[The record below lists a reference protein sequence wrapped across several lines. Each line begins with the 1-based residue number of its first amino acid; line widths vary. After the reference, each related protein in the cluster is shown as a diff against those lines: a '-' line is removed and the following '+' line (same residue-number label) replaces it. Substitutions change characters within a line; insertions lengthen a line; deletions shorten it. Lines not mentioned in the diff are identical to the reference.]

1 MSEIIQQLFDLTG
14 RVALVTGVSRG
25 LGQAMAIGLAGA
37 GADIIGI
44 SLQEPIETRKRI
56 EELGKNFYYFHAD
69 LAEAEIIPEL
79 AQQAIAVHGKVD
91 ILVNNAGIIGLY
103 AAEEYP
109 LDNFDRVFAVNVRGL
124 FLLTRE
130 IGKSMLDRGYG
141 RIIATCSIQSL
152 ISGTNDSAYV
162 ASKHAVSGLVKAFA
176 AEWGGRGVNVNGIAP
191 GFMVTD
197 NTANLRKNSDAVTEI
212 TSRIPLH
219 RWGQPEDLMGP
230 VIFLASEASRYVN
243 GQLLVVDGGYVIA

>member
-1 MSEIIQQLFDLTG
+1 MNETIRQLFDLTG

-25 LGQAMAIGLAGA
+25 LGRAMAIGLAGA

-44 SLQEPIETRKRI
+44 SLQEPIETRKQI
-56 EELGKNFYYFHAD
+56 EALGKNFYYFHAD
-69 LAEAEIIPEL
+69 LAEAEKIPEL
-79 AQQAIAVHGKVD
+79 ARQAIAVHGKVD

-103 AAEEYP
+103 PAEEYP
-109 LDNFDRVFAVNVRGL
+109 LENFDQVFAVNVRGL
-124 FLLTRE
+124 FLLTQE

-141 RIIATCSIQSL
+141 RIIAICSIQSL
-152 ISGTNDSAYV
+152 ISGINDSAYV
-162 ASKHAVSGLVKAFA
+162 ASKHAVAGLVKAFA

-197 NTANLRKNSDAVTEI
+197 NTANLRKNSDAVAEI
-212 TSRIPLH
+212 TARVPLH

>member
-1 MSEIIQQLFDLTG
+1 
-14 RVALVTGVSRG
+14 
-25 LGQAMAIGLAGA
+25 
-37 GADIIGI
+37 
-44 SLQEPIETRKRI
+44 
-56 EELGKNFYYFHAD
+56 
-69 LAEAEIIPEL
+69 
-79 AQQAIAVHGKVD
+79 VHGKVD

-176 AEWGGRGVNVNGIAP
+176 AEWADVA
-191 GFMVTD
+191 
-197 NTANLRKNSDAVTEI
+197 
-212 TSRIPLH
+212 
-219 RWGQPEDLMGP
+219 
-230 VIFLASEASRYVN
+230 
-243 GQLLVVDGGYVIA
+243 

>member
-1 MSEIIQQLFDLTG
+1 MNETIRQLFDLTG

-25 LGQAMAIGLAGA
+25 LGRAMAIGLAGA

-44 SLQEPIETRKRI
+44 SLQEPIETRKQI
-56 EELGKNFYYFHAD
+56 EAFGKNFYYFHAD
-69 LAEAEIIPEL
+69 LAEAEKIPEL
-79 AQQAIAVHGKVD
+79 ARQAIAVYGKVD

-103 AAEEYP
+103 PAEEYP
-109 LDNFDRVFAVNVRGL
+109 LENFDQVFAVNVRGL
-124 FLLTRE
+124 FLLTQE

-152 ISGTNDSAYV
+152 ISGINDSAYV
-162 ASKHAVSGLVKAFA
+162 ASKHAVAGLVKAFA

-197 NTANLRKNSDAVTEI
+197 NTANLRKNSDAVAEI
-212 TSRIPLH
+212 TARVPLH

>member
-197 NTANLRKNSDAVTEI
+197 NTANLRKNSDAVAEI
-212 TSRIPLH
+212 TARVPLH

>member
-1 MSEIIQQLFDLTG
+1 MNETIRQLFDLTG

-25 LGQAMAIGLAGA
+25 LGRAMAIGLAGA

-44 SLQEPIETRKRI
+44 SLQEPIETRKQI
-56 EELGKNFYYFHAD
+56 ETLGKNFYYFHAD
-69 LAEAEIIPEL
+69 LAEAEKIPEL
-79 AQQAIAVHGKVD
+79 ARQAIAVYGKVD

-103 AAEEYP
+103 PAEEYP
-109 LDNFDRVFAVNVRGL
+109 LENFDQVFAVNVRGL
-124 FLLTRE
+124 FLLTQE

-152 ISGTNDSAYV
+152 ISGINDSAYV
-162 ASKHAVSGLVKAFA
+162 ASKHAVAGLVKAFA

-197 NTANLRKNSDAVTEI
+197 NTANLRKNSDAVAEI
-212 TSRIPLH
+212 TARVPLH

>member
-1 MSEIIQQLFDLTG
+1 MNETIRQLFDLTG

-25 LGQAMAIGLAGA
+25 LGRAMAIGLAGA
-37 GADIIGI
+37 GADVIGI
-44 SLQEPIETRKRI
+44 SLQEPIETRKQI
-56 EELGKNFYYFHAD
+56 EALGKNFYYFHAD
-69 LAEAEIIPEL
+69 LAEAEKIPEL
-79 AQQAIAVHGKVD
+79 ARQAIAVHGKVD

-197 NTANLRKNSDAVTEI
+197 NTANLRKNSDAVAEI
-212 TSRIPLH
+212 TARVPLH

>member
-103 AAEEYP
+103 PA
-109 LDNFDRVFAVNVRGL
+109 
-124 FLLTRE
+124 
-130 IGKSMLDRGYG
+130 
-141 RIIATCSIQSL
+141 
-152 ISGTNDSAYV
+152 
-162 ASKHAVSGLVKAFA
+162 
-176 AEWGGRGVNVNGIAP
+176 
-191 GFMVTD
+191 
-197 NTANLRKNSDAVTEI
+197 
-212 TSRIPLH
+212 
-219 RWGQPEDLMGP
+219 
-230 VIFLASEASRYVN
+230 
-243 GQLLVVDGGYVIA
+243 

>member
-1 MSEIIQQLFDLTG
+1 MNETIRQLFDLTG

-25 LGQAMAIGLAGA
+25 LGRAMAIGLAGA
-37 GADIIGI
+37 GADVIGI
-44 SLQEPIETRKRI
+44 SLQEPIETRKQI
-56 EELGKNFYYFHAD
+56 ETLGKNFYYFHAD
-69 LAEAEIIPEL
+69 LEEAEKIPEL
-79 AQQAIAVHGKVD
+79 ARQAIAVHGKVD

-103 AAEEYP
+103 PAEEYP
-109 LDNFDRVFAVNVRGL
+109 LENFDQVFAVNVRGL
-124 FLLTRE
+124 FLLTQE

-152 ISGTNDSAYV
+152 ISGINDSAYV
-162 ASKHAVSGLVKAFA
+162 ASKHADAGLVKAFA
-176 AEWGGRGVNVNGIAP
+176 AEWGGRGVNINGIAP

-197 NTANLRKNSDAVTEI
+197 NTANLRKNSDAVAEI
-212 TSRIPLH
+212 TARVPLH

>member
-1 MSEIIQQLFDLTG
+1 MNETIRQLFDLTG

-25 LGQAMAIGLAGA
+25 LGRAMAIGLAGA
-37 GADIIGI
+37 GADVIGI
-44 SLQEPIETRKRI
+44 SLQEPIETCKQI
-56 EELGKNFYYFHAD
+56 EALGKNFYYFHAD
-69 LAEAEIIPEL
+69 LAEAEKIPEL
-79 AQQAIAVHGKVD
+79 ARQAIAVHGKVD

-103 AAEEYP
+103 PAEEYP
-109 LDNFDRVFAVNVRGL
+109 LENFDQVFAVNVRGL
-124 FLLTRE
+124 FLLTQE

-197 NTANLRKNSDAVTEI
+197 NTANLRKNSDAVAEI
-212 TSRIPLH
+212 TARVPLH

>member
-1 MSEIIQQLFDLTG
+1 MNETIRQLFDLTG

-25 LGQAMAIGLAGA
+25 LGRAMAIGLAGA
-37 GADIIGI
+37 GADVIGI
-44 SLQEPIETRKRI
+44 SLQEPIETRKQI
-56 EELGKNFYYFHAD
+56 EALGKNFYYFHAD
-69 LAEAEIIPEL
+69 LAEAEKIPEL
-79 AQQAIAVHGKVD
+79 ARQAIAVHGKVD

-103 AAEEYP
+103 PAEEYP
-109 LDNFDRVFAVNVRGL
+109 LENFDQVFAVNVRGL
-124 FLLTRE
+124 FLLTQE

-141 RIIATCSIQSL
+141 RIIAICSIQSL
-152 ISGTNDSAYV
+152 ISGINDSAYV
-162 ASKHAVSGLVKAFA
+162 ASKHAVAGLVKAFA
-176 AEWGGRGVNVNGIAP
+176 AEWGGRGINVNGIAP

-197 NTANLRKNSDAVTEI
+197 NTANLRKNSDAVAEI
-212 TSRIPLH
+212 TARVPLH